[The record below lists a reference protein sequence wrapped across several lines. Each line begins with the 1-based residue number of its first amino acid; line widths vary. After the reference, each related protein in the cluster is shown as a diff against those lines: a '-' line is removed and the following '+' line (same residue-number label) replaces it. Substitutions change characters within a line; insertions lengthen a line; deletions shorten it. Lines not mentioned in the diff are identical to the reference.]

1 MTIEDLQVLIT
12 ANTDSLRKELQKAQK
27 DITGLQKTAND
38 TSSKM
43 LKSFNMLKKGII
55 ALGIGKIIGAQMDDA
70 VSRLDALNNFPRVMS
85 NLGVSNEDAQASV
98 KRLSDAL
105 VGLPTTLDDAT
116 NSVQRF
122 TSANGNVKAST
133 CLLYTS
139 PSPRD

>member
-55 ALGIGKIIGAQMDDA
+55 TIF
-70 VSRLDALNNFPRVMS
+70 VR
-85 NLGVSNEDAQASV
+85 
-98 KRLSDAL
+98 
-105 VGLPTTLDDAT
+105 
-116 NSVQRF
+116 
-122 TSANGNVKAST
+122 
-133 CLLYTS
+133 
-139 PSPRD
+139 